1 MPFDHLITDVMMEGM
16 NGIEAAVAILQ
27 LHPKCRVL
35 LLSGTNNTTALL
47 AAAAAQGHE
56 FEILA
61 KPVHPTVLLEQ
72 MRAQSLASKSQQQA
86 AD

>member
-1 MPFDHLITDVMMEGM
+1 M

-35 LLSGTNNTTALL
+35 LLSGSNNTTALL
-47 AAAAAQGHE
+47 AAAAAQGHV

-61 KPVHPTVLLEQ
+61 KPVHPTLVLEII
-72 MRAQSLASKSQQQA
+72 RSSALAG
-86 AD
+86 